1 MKDVSFQS
9 PVVSPAC
16 CWVPFWLSK
25 HHLSNT
31 LSQHQSKSQ
40 AELSKP
46 TGEDFKV
53 SKRKRTR
60 SLSEY
65 IPVYQSSL
73 QYDFCIPNHLVTMPG
88 TKGRASPPWKNFLP
102 PEKISWTYCMHN
114 HCFRCYMLCNALLH
128 VINVKFG
135 LPSENYLSPLVSQA
149 GYGSAGDCCLWR
161 LSVMSLNSVFSQSN
175 FSGLTSNINRR
186 N

>member
-1 MKDVSFQS
+1 
-9 PVVSPAC
+9 
-16 CWVPFWLSK
+16 
-25 HHLSNT
+25 
-31 LSQHQSKSQ
+31 
-40 AELSKP
+40 
-46 TGEDFKV
+46 
-53 SKRKRTR
+53 
-60 SLSEY
+60 
-65 IPVYQSSL
+65 
-73 QYDFCIPNHLVTMPG
+73 MPG

-186 N
+186 NHRCRSKQVFGGAKHFCPNFPKLAWKAVFHLLWTVFWCDLQKMVFTCFPANLGRYFCPDFQGFCIDI